1 MKHRPLLVVSVQ
13 SRRRG
18 TLFHYY
24 MMYLAL
30 SSVLLTTAGLCI
42 HAILKADR
50 VDALES
56 RHLKTLLRLDAT
68 LRRDADECQI
78 RETEQTSLTLASE
91 SGEDIRWMIDGNIIT
106 RETFDGPDRLASD
119 RFVFRAGTQLNFQPD
134 VATGR
139 VVLSLSEA
147 PRVRKSDAEKPD
159 ETSPPTE
166 TSRRRVEI
174 HVLCRQSEGGA
185 S

>member
-1 MKHRPLLVVSVQ
+1 MKRRPLHVVSAHN
-13 SRRRG
+13 RRRG

-68 LRRDADECQI
+68 LRQDADECQI
-78 RETEQTSLTLASE
+78 RETEQTSLALTTE
-91 SGEDIRWMIDGNIIT
+91 SGLDIRWTIDSNIVT
-106 RETFDGPDRLASD
+106 RDTFNGADRSASD
-119 RFVFRAGTQLNFQPD
+119 RFVFRAGTRLNFQPD
-134 VATGR
+134 DETDR

-147 PRVRKSDAEKPD
+147 SRVRKTDAEKPI
-159 ETSPPTE
+159 E

-174 HVLCRQSEGGA
+174 HVLCRQTEGGA